1 MPIGSGTGCV
11 DARSISS
18 LLGDRSDTFL
28 RRASSGPTPGSHG
41 TAGGGTRVTPG
52 WPGPHTG
59 GVPSASSVLAFAVAS
74 VVIVAIPGP
83 SILFTIGRA
92 LSAGR
97 RAALLTVLG
106 NAGGILTQ
114 IVAIAVG
121 LGPVV
126 ASSATA
132 YTVLKLAGAA
142 YLVWLGVQTFRA
154 RHTLAGSM
162 TGALP
167 PTRAAG
173 AIRAGFLVG
182 VTNPK
187 SLVFFMALLPQFVDP
202 ARPVATQLL
211 VLGGVFAVIALA
223 LDGSLALA
231 ASRFREWFAS
241 SPRRLARVGGAGGLM
256 MVGLGA
262 GLVVTGRSD

>member
-1 MPIGSGTGCV
+1 MP
-11 DARSISS
+11 S
-18 LLGDRSDTFL
+18 L
-28 RRASSGPTPGSHG
+28 
-41 TAGGGTRVTPG
+41 
-52 WPGPHTG
+52 
-59 GVPSASSVLAFAVAS
+59 SSVLAFALAS

-83 SILFTIGRA
+83 SVLFTIGRA

-126 ASSATA
+126 ASSAA
-132 YTVLKLAGAA
+132 VYTGLKLVGAG
-142 YLVWLGVQTFRA
+142 YLVWLGVQSFRHRGDLA
-154 RHTLAGSM
+154 DSLAGE
-162 TGALP
+162 LP
-167 PTRAAG
+167 VAPAAH
-173 AIRAGFLVG
+173 AVRAGYLVG

-202 ARPVATQLL
+202 GRPVAAQLL
-211 VLGGVFAVIALA
+211 VLGAVFAVIALVM
-223 LDGSLALA
+223 DGSVALA
-231 ASRFREWFAS
+231 ASRFRDWFAS
-241 SPRRLARVGGAGGLM
+241 SPRRMARVGGTGGLM

-262 GLVVTGRSD
+262 GLIVTGRPD

>member
-1 MPIGSGTGCV
+1 M
-11 DARSISS
+11 
-18 LLGDRSDTFL
+18 
-28 RRASSGPTPGSHG
+28 SGPC
-41 TAGGGTRVTPG
+41 GGETGVTPG
-52 WPGPHTG
+52 WLRPHTG
-59 GVPSASSVLAFAVAS
+59 RVPSLSSVLAFALAS

-121 LGPVV
+121 LGPIV
-126 ASSATA
+126 AASVPA
-132 YTVLKLAGAA
+132 YTVLKMAGAA
-142 YLVWLGVQTFRA
+142 YLVWLGVQSFRA
-154 RHTLAGSM
+154 RHALAASM
-162 TGALP
+162 TGPLP
-167 PTRAAG
+167 TARAAG

-187 SLVFFMALLPQFVDP
+187 SLVFFMALLPQFVDRS
-202 ARPVATQLL
+202 RPVASQLL
-211 VLGGVFAVIALA
+211 VLGAVFAVVALA
-223 LDGSLALA
+223 MDGSLALA

-262 GLVVTGRSD
+262 GLLVTGRPD